1 MTLIAYIFRKL
12 QTVKDMVWEM
22 SKKSRFRR
30 PYNKQ
35 DGKRD
40 QTLLKSQQKH
50 VYHLY

>member
-12 QTVKDMVWEM
+12 QNVKDMVWEM
-22 SKKSRFRR
+22 SKKSRFRK
-30 PYNKQ
+30 PYDKQ
-35 DGKRD
+35 DDKRA